1 MPNSSIPLVHVGL
14 GPLGIR
20 LLQLMAERPVF
31 SLTGAV
37 DINPD
42 LFGQDVA
49 HLTGKSQFSGIAVND
64 SLPNSEIPG
73 QAVAILTTVSAITRI
88 ERQIKE
94 CLHAG
99 YHVVTT
105 CEELAYPW
113 RQNVSISKTIDDL
126 AREKNLAVLG
136 TGINPGFMMDFLPQV
151 LTAISSRVD
160 KITIERFQD
169 ASLRRIPF
177 QKKVGT
183 GLSPEAFKQ
192 RVVDGSL
199 RHVGLEESL
208 HFIAQQLGW
217 KLDRT
222 EDSVVPIV
230 AKHTYQHEDVIIAK
244 GDCLGVSQ
252 TGRGYRDGKEVLTL
266 LFKAAAGLTNP
277 HDKISITGDP
287 TFESIIPGGIGGDDA
302 TCSILLNACRAIRR
316 ANPGLR
322 TMAEV
327 PGISWFDR
335 IDY

>member
-1 MPNSSIPLVHVGL
+1 MQNSSIPVVHVGL
-14 GPLGIR
+14 GPLGIH

-31 SLTGAV
+31 SLIGAV
-37 DINPD
+37 DIRPD
-42 LFGQDVA
+42 LLEQDIA
-49 HLTGKSQFSGIAVND
+49 HLTGKSQISGITVNN
-64 SLPNSEIPG
+64 SLPKSEIPG
-73 QAVAILTTVSAITRI
+73 QAVAILTTVSTIPRI
-88 ERQIKE
+88 EGQIKD
-94 CLHAG
+94 CLNAG

-113 RQNVSISKTIDDL
+113 RQTVNISKSIDAL

-136 TGINPGFMMDFLPQV
+136 TGINPGFMMDFLPQA
-151 LTAISSRVD
+151 LTAISNRVD

-169 ASLRRIPF
+169 ASLRRVPF
-177 QKKVGT
+177 QKKVGV
-183 GLSPEAFKQ
+183 GLSPEAFEQ

-199 RHVGLEESL
+199 RHVGLEESI
-208 HFIAQQLGW
+208 HFIAHQMGW

-222 EDSVVPIV
+222 EDSIAPIV
-230 AKHTYQHEDVIIAK
+230 AEQTYQNDEITIAK

-252 TGRGYRDGKEVLTL
+252 TGRGYRDGTEVVTL
-266 LFKAAAGLTNP
+266 LFKAAAGLQNP

-287 TFESIIPGGIGGDDA
+287 SFESVIPGGIGGDDA
-302 TCSILLNACRAIRR
+302 TCSILLNACRAIRH

-335 IDY
+335 IY